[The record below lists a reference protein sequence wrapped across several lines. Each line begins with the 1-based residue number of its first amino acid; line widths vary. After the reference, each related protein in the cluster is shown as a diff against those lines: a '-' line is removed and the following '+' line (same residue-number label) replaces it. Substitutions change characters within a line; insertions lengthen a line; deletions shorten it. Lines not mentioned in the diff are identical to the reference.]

1 MKVDPVRMTTGTTAA
16 TAFTFCKCY
25 ENLPT
30 DECNWWWLSAWNCNL
45 YYMWSPLF
53 VGVYVCVY
61 VNKIFRNNLVL
72 ISDALILQYLLPFN
86 HVNPRI
92 YLLLSPKKINGMF
105 TGCAKWVSRII
116 NSYQYF
122 ITMDILRSKSIK
134 TTRFIHFMLDQ
145 TFCLQNTKKAMAYQH
160 LL

>member
-92 YLLLSPKKINGMF
+92 HLLLSLKKINGVF
-105 TGCAKWVSRII
+105 TGCAKWVSRIM

-122 ITMDILRSKSIK
+122 ITMDTLRIK
-134 TTRFIHFMLDQ
+134 YIKMTKQLGLSFLGYIKF
-145 TFCLQNTKKAMAYQH
+145 FVCGLQKN
-160 LL
+160 